1 MVSRDVWTLKL
12 LVSCVK
18 TMWMICCNALLA
30 QSLGIFF
37 CLYKKPRK
45 LRRDEQTC
53 MLWPFLPSSINQLES
68 HLWAVE
74 AHLLRL
80 LGGEGIGSYSTSISH
95 DHTKLYL
102 NGQNGWMMHG
112 PSNRLI
118 QIKYRSLN
126 SLGWDEKDSFV
137 STHWLPNYSA
147 SALQVRIFEFH
158 EGSNHFHDHT
168 TMWSLK
174 YVVNHEKSA

>member
-1 MVSRDVWTLKL
+1 MVGAFPLCLWFPYMSELWNHVNDVLQCIL
-12 LVSCVK
+12 SP
-18 TMWMICCNALLA
+18 IY
-30 QSLGIFF
+30 GHIFF
-37 CLYKKPRK
+37 ASAKNQESCEEMNSTY
-45 LRRDEQTC
+45 

-74 AHLLRL
+74 AQL
-80 LGGEGIGSYSTSISH
+80 LGGEGIGSCSTSISH

-112 PSNRLI
+112 PSNSLI
-118 QIKYRSLN
+118 QIKHTSLN

-137 STHWLPNYSA
+137 STHLLPNYSA
-147 SALQVRIFEFH
+147 SALQVRILKFH